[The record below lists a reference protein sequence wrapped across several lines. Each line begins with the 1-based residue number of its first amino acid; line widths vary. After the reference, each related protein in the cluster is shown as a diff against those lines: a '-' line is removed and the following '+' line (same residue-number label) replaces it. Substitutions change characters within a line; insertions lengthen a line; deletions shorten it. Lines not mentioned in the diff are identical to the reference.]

1 MQISRQVERSL
12 LRRVEN
18 NTLGQTMVLLQR
30 NAEGE
35 WPHVPAHAD
44 DVIVLFRRVDG
55 IGLAVVDLPCEFAK
69 KRRCGGKGKKKIS
82 RDHCRAAGISNQM
95 SREFWWIGID
105 KRNRCIFLAKVGK
118 NERDT

>member
-30 NAEGE
+30 NAKTER
-35 WPHVPAHAD
+35 PHVPTHAD

-69 KRRCGGKGKKKIS
+69 KRRCGERAKRKSLVITAGPQGFRTK
-82 RDHCRAAGISNQM
+82 CRANSGGL
-95 SREFWWIGID
+95 E
-105 KRNRCIFLAKVGK
+105 
-118 NERDT
+118 